1 MLIKQTLLY
10 LPAQLLGPMFQ
21 FIAAVVWTHWL
32 SADAYGV
39 LTYVL
44 ASHELIFVACLAWW
58 SQYTLRFAGTF
69 TDEADRERFQASE
82 NAIIICGV
90 PFQTVLVILL
100 LSALH
105 VPLTASM
112 ITVALI
118 CCVSRAVTTHLCER
132 ARGQGRVLVYTVGQ
146 SVGPVAGF
154 VVALA
159 LVRFLSA
166 TPEAALAGFAVVQ
179 TAVIPWM
186 WHELGLN
193 PRVARLDRDIVKGAL
208 MFGMPLMMAGGIAW
222 ISGNGIRLVVE
233 HVNGA
238 EAVGLL
244 SVGWGLGQRLSS
256 VVAML
261 VTAAAFPLAVK
272 HMVDGSREGA
282 VRQLAMGGA
291 ILYGLVAPATAGIL
305 LITRPMVE
313 LMISLEFREM
323 TIAVLPM
330 AAVAG
335 AVRNLR
341 IHFCDQI
348 FILFEQT
355 RLTIVINAVET
366 VATVVLCF
374 AGAMYD
380 GPVGAVAGCLAG
392 AIIGALFAFVLGMA
406 KFGLIVPWD
415 HVARISAASAVMSS
429 VLMTPLVVGLAHTP
443 LMTILVKVA
452 IAVIVYPL
460 ALAALYPSALRGLV
474 LKARALRPAA
484 G

>member
-222 ISGNGIRLVVE
+222 ISGR
-233 HVNGA
+233 A
-238 EAVGLL
+238 A
-244 SVGWGLGQRLSS
+244 SS
-256 VVAML
+256 AN
-261 VTAAAFPLAVK
+261 
-272 HMVDGSREGA
+272 
-282 VRQLAMGGA
+282 Q
-291 ILYGLVAPATAGIL
+291 
-305 LITRPMVE
+305 
-313 LMISLEFREM
+313 
-323 TIAVLPM
+323 PM
-330 AAVAG
+330 A
-335 AVRNLR
+335 
-341 IHFCDQI
+341 
-348 FILFEQT
+348 T
-355 RLTIVINAVET
+355 
-366 VATVVLCF
+366 
-374 AGAMYD
+374 
-380 GPVGAVAGCLAG
+380 
-392 AIIGALFAFVLGMA
+392 
-406 KFGLIVPWD
+406 
-415 HVARISAASAVMSS
+415 
-429 VLMTPLVVGLAHTP
+429 
-443 LMTILVKVA
+443 
-452 IAVIVYPL
+452 
-460 ALAALYPSALRGLV
+460 
-474 LKARALRPAA
+474 
-484 G
+484 